1 MTKTPSYFIPAAA
14 QGSAAP
20 KTAAI
25 RVPAGDTLWVRPAL
39 LVLLVLLAGSTA
51 SAANAQ
57 SLADRVRARYGPETT
72 MAARFVQ
79 HISSEFLEMD
89 ERYSGRVWIAGDS
102 YRIETGSQTIVSDGE
117 RTWIHNHA
125 EKQVLINTVED
136 DMEDFSLTSFLGEFD
151 ASYAIRQAP
160 DDTVDGTRLHVLGL
174 TPTDAFASFKTVT
187 MWIRPADLAVL
198 RMHVVDLNDV
208 SMTFQLSDVA
218 FNPSLAAD
226 VFSFVV
232 PDGVEV
238 IDLQ

>member
-1 MTKTPSYFIPAAA
+1 MKMRHLHFLPSAE
-14 QGSAAP
+14 SAVQP
-20 KTAAI
+20 TAVLVVLLGVLLTGLIA
-25 RVPAGDTLWVRPAL
+25 VPAPAQ
-39 LVLLVLLAGSTA
+39 T
-51 SAANAQ
+51 
-57 SLADRVRARYGPETT
+57 LADRVRARYGAETT

-79 HISSEFLEMD
+79 TISSEFLEMD
-89 ERYSGRVWIAGDS
+89 ERYSGRVWIAGDR

-125 EKQVLINTVED
+125 ERQVLINTVEE

-151 ASYAIRQAP
+151 SAYAIRQEA
-160 DDTVDGTRLHVLGL
+160 DASLDGTRMHVLGL

-208 SMTFQLSDVA
+208 SMTFHLSDVE
-218 FNPSLAAD
+218 FNPSLAEDA
-226 VFSFVV
+226 FSFAI

>member
-1 MTKTPSYFIPAAA
+1 MTTRHLSILP
-14 QGSAAP
+14 
-20 KTAAI
+20 TAAL
-25 RVPAGDTLWVRPAL
+25 T
-39 LVLLVLLAGSTA
+39 VLLGILLSGAFTA
-51 SAANAQ
+51 PTGAQ
-57 SLADRVRARYGPETT
+57 PLADQVRALYGAETT

-79 HISSEFLEMD
+79 TISSEFLEMD
-89 ERYSGRVWIAGDS
+89 ERYSGRVWIAGDR

-125 EKQVLINTVED
+125 ERQVLINTVED

-151 ASYAIRQAP
+151 SAYAIRQEA
-160 DDTVDGTRLHVLGL
+160 DASLDGTRMHVLGL

-208 SMTFQLSDVA
+208 QMTFHLSDVE
-218 FNPSLAAD
+218 FNPSLAEDA
-226 VFSFVV
+226 FSFAI